1 MKFQSIYAS
10 ILILAFNH
18 FLIAFA
24 AHPCIDYPD
33 PLNPGRFEFTDCPNI
48 VEDDIE
54 DLPNVKREIQNFF
67 HIDINCYSDATLC
80 KKIKKAFDDA
90 GKEISKV
97 LKLKK
102 KIYVNATFESFSL
115 MERNVL
121 GSTYPTRSIFLTSDD
136 KITRLYPQALAKQF
150 SLNVHPAYSKYD
162 INSRFNADFG
172 WWFKSDN
179 KTIETDQYD
188 FSIVVLHELIHG
200 LGFIS
205 SWDNS
210 LETNVY
216 QYVTGLTSIYYFY
229 DNKYGGFVEN
239 IFDRYLKLIE
249 NKKKIPLS
257 DYTAQLDKSVPP
269 MTPFNTILQFT
280 NRVKSSPKWK
290 YAKLVLKA
298 ATTNNSIIFTP
309 AKRTSWNQDIYLET
323 SLKPFNA
330 GSSISHVS
338 QLKYRK
344 TSDFLM
350 TYQQFPGQ
358 TLEYFIKR
366 GGNYKSPIGP
376 RIISILE
383 SIGYATDTHPN
394 PVKPTLPSKKYP
406 TM

>member
-1 MKFQSIYAS
+1 MKFQLSC
-10 ILILAFNH
+10 ILAFTH

-24 AHPCIDYPD
+24 ANPCIDYPD
-33 PLNPGRFEFTDCPNI
+33 PLNPARFEFTDCPNI
-48 VEDDIE
+48 IEDDTE
-54 DLPNVKREIQNFF
+54 DLPNVERGIQNFF
-67 HIDINCYSDATLC
+67 HVDINCYSNAILC

-102 KIYVNATFESFSL
+102 KIYVNATFESLSFS
-115 MERNVL
+115 ERNTL
-121 GSTYPTRSIFLTSDD
+121 GSTYPTRSVFLISDD

-150 SLNVHPAYSKYD
+150 SLKTHPEYNKYD
-162 INSRFNADFG
+162 INSRFNADFS
-172 WWFKSDN
+172 WWFKADN
-179 KTIETDQYD
+179 KKIKPYQYD
-188 FSIVVLHELIHG
+188 FSVVVLHELIHG

-210 LETNVY
+210 LETDVY
-216 QYVTGLTSIYYFY
+216 QYTTGLTPYYYFY
-229 DNKYGGFVEN
+229 GNKFDGFIEN
-239 IFDRYLKLIE
+239 IFDRYLKVIE
-249 NKKKIPLS
+249 NKKKIPS
-257 DYTAQLDKSVPP
+257 SYYTAQLNKSIPP
-269 MTPFNTILQFT
+269 MTPFYTRLEFT
-280 NRVKSSPKWK
+280 NKVKSSPQWK

-298 ATTNNSIIFTP
+298 ATTNNSIVFTP

-323 SLKPFNA
+323 SLKYFDA

-344 TSDFLM
+344 TSDFIM
-350 TYQQFPGQ
+350 TWQQFPGQ
-358 TLEYFIKR
+358 TLEYFIQR

-394 PVKPTLPSKKYP
+394 PVKPTFHNH
-406 TM
+406 